1 MILALKTGINTPVS
15 SCRSTHNSMPKHAST
30 DERFPRELETLRQ
43 LADGLPQIV
52 WVARPD
58 GSHEYYNKQWYD
70 YTGLTLETSTHEAW
84 RNLFHP
90 DDRKRAE
97 IRWAEALRD
106 GTPYE
111 IEFRLKRVS
120 DGEFRWFLGRA
131 LPHRDADGNI
141 VNWFGTCTDIHE
153 QKVAQD
159 VLRTTRDAMTRE
171 NNQKDDFL
179 ALVSH
184 ELRTPLNAVFGWT
197 RLMQEHVLG
206 EAERTQAVDSI
217 MRNAEAQ
224 ARLIEDVLDITR
236 IINQNL
242 SLDREIVQL
251 WRVVTEAIDV
261 ILPSADT
268 KSVALIS
275 EIESHDLLV
284 HADRMRLEQVVT
296 NLLANAVKFT
306 PRGGE
311 IRVVVA
317 QQDEFATIV
326 VADTGQGIDSEL
338 LPHIFERFRQGD
350 SSLTRRH
357 GGLGLGLAIAHQL
370 VRLHGGEID
379 VESAGSNQGS
389 RFTVRLP
396 ILAVGSL
403 PSAKSDPSHFWIED
417 AFPAEHLRG
426 LNVMVVDDELSV
438 RELLALT
445 LAKCGASV
453 TLAASVQEALALLSN
468 LSPDVV
474 VSDIAMPGMD
484 GYEFIHKLRELIRP
498 RNGRE
503 VPVIAL
509 TACASGQ
516 DRDLALQAGFDRHI
530 TKPVDPA
537 ELVRAIAQSHSARR
551 VPNPEPLPVANQ
563 TEESR
568 LA

>member
-1 MILALKTGINTPVS
+1 
-15 SCRSTHNSMPKHAST
+15 MPKHAST
-30 DERFPRELETLRQ
+30 QERFPRELETLRQ

-52 WVARPD
+52 WVARPN

-70 YTGLTLETSTHEAW
+70 YTGLTLETSTDEAW
-84 RNLFHP
+84 CDLFHP
-90 DDRKRAE
+90 DDRERTRT
-97 IRWAEALRD
+97 RWAEALRE

-159 VLRTTRDAMTRE
+159 VLRATRDEMTRE

-206 EAERTQAVDSI
+206 EAERAQAVDSI

-251 WRVVTEAIDV
+251 WRVVTEAIDA

-268 KSVALIS
+268 KGVALIS

-284 HADRMRLEQVVT
+284 HADRMRLQQVIT

-317 QQDEFATIV
+317 QQNESATV
-326 VADTGQGIDSEL
+326 VVTDSGQGIDPEL

-357 GGLGLGLAIAHQL
+357 GGLGLGLTIAHQL
-370 VRLHGGEID
+370 VRLHGGEIE
-379 VESAGSNQGS
+379 VESAGPNQGS
-389 RFTVRLP
+389 RFIVRLP

-403 PSAKSDPSHFWIED
+403 PSAKSDPSHFWVED

-537 ELVRAIAQSHSARR
+537 ELVRAIAQSHSTRR
-551 VPNPEPLPVANQ
+551 VVNPPPIPVSDDSEEPK
-563 TEESR
+563 

>member
-1 MILALKTGINTPVS
+1 
-15 SCRSTHNSMPKHAST
+15 MPKSAST
-30 DERFPRELETLRQ
+30 GERFPRELETLRQ

-70 YTGLTLETSTHEAW
+70 YTGLTLETSTDEAW
-84 RNLFHP
+84 CDLFHP
-90 DDRKRAE
+90 DDRERAKT
-97 IRWAEALRD
+97 RWEDALRE

-131 LPHRDADGNI
+131 LPHRDRDGNI

-153 QKVAQD
+153 QKLAQD
-159 VLRTTRDAMTRE
+159 TLRATRDAMTRE

-184 ELRTPLNAVFGWT
+184 ELRAPLNAVFGWT

-206 EAERTQAVDSI
+206 EAERAQAVDSI
-217 MRNAEAQ
+217 LRNAEAQ

-236 IINQNL
+236 IVNQNL
-242 SLDREIVQL
+242 SLNREIVQL
-251 WRVVTEAIDV
+251 WRVVTEAIDA
-261 ILPSADT
+261 ILPSADA
-268 KSVALIS
+268 KGVALTS
-275 EIESHDLLV
+275 EIESHDILV

-311 IRVVVA
+311 IRITVA
-317 QQDEFATIV
+317 QQGEFATMV
-326 VADTGQGIDSEL
+326 VSDTGQGIDPKL
-338 LPHIFERFRQGD
+338 LPHIFERVRQGD

-370 VRLHGGEID
+370 VRLHGGEIE
-379 VESAGSNQGS
+379 VESSGLNEGS

-403 PSAKSDPSHFWIED
+403 PSAKSDPSHFWVD

-426 LNVMVVDDELSV
+426 LHVMVVDDEPSV

-453 TLAASVQEALALLSN
+453 TLAASVAEALAVLPN

-484 GYEFIHKLRELIRP
+484 GYEFIQKLRELLRP

-530 TKPVDPA
+530 TKPVDPV
-537 ELVRAIAQSHSARR
+537 ELVRAIAQCHSARR
-551 VPNPEPLPVANQ
+551 GTGAP
-563 TEESR
+563 S
-568 LA
+568 LAASIETLTLA

>member
-1 MILALKTGINTPVS
+1 
-15 SCRSTHNSMPKHAST
+15 MPKNASI
-30 DERFPRELETLRQ
+30 DERFPRELQTLRQ

-52 WVARPD
+52 WVALPD
-58 GSHEYYNKQWYD
+58 GSHEYYNKHWYD
-70 YTGLTLETSTHEAW
+70 YTGLTFENSTAQAW
-84 RNLFHP
+84 RDLFHP
-90 DDRKRAE
+90 DDRDRAE
-97 IRWAEALRD
+97 AMWAEALRE

-111 IEFRLKRVS
+111 TEFRFKRAT
-120 DGEFRWFLGRA
+120 DGEYRWFLGRA
-131 LPHRDADGNI
+131 LPQRDTEGNI
-141 VNWFGTCTDIHE
+141 VNWFGTCTDIHD
-153 QKVAQD
+153 QKISQET
-159 VLRTTRDAMTRE
+159 LRATSDSMSRE
-171 NNQKDDFL
+171 NAQKDEFL
-179 ALVSH
+179 ALLSH

-206 EAERTQAVDSI
+206 EAERAQAVDSI

-224 ARLIEDVLDITR
+224 ARLIEDVLDISR
-236 IINQNL
+236 IVNQKL

-251 WRVVTEAIDV
+251 WRVVTEAIEAV
-261 ILPSADT
+261 LPSADA
-268 KSVALIS
+268 KGVALIS
-275 EIESHDLLV
+275 EVESHDLLV
-284 HADRMRLEQVVT
+284 HADRMRLTQVVT
-296 NLLANAVKFT
+296 NLLSNAVKFT

-311 IRVVVA
+311 IRVGVGQRA
-317 QQDEFATIV
+317 EFATLVIS
-326 VADTGQGIDSEL
+326 DTGQGIDPEL
-338 LPHIFERFRQGD
+338 VPHIFERFRQGD

-370 VRLHGGEID
+370 VLLHRGEID
-379 VESAGSNQGS
+379 VESAGLNEGS
-389 RFTVRLP
+389 RFTVRRP
-396 ILAVGSL
+396 ILAVGTL
-403 PSAKSDPSHFWIED
+403 PGKSDPSHWTED

-426 LNVMVVDDELSV
+426 LHVMVVDDELSV

-445 LAKCGASV
+445 LAKCGARV
-453 TLAASVQEALALLSN
+453 TLAASVEEALAVLPN

-484 GYEFIHKLRELIRP
+484 GYEFIHKLRELVRP

-537 ELVRAIAQSHSARR
+537 ELVRAIAQCHSAKR
-551 VPNPEPLPVANQ
+551 VSAPSIAASIEILSDQ
-563 TEESR
+563 SK

>member
-1 MILALKTGINTPVS
+1 MS
-15 SCRSTHNSMPKHAST
+15 KHAST
-30 DERFPRELETLRQ
+30 TERFPRELATLRQ

-52 WVARPD
+52 WVARTD
-58 GSHEYYNKQWYD
+58 GSHEYYNKQWHD
-70 YTGLTLETSTHEAW
+70 YTGLTLENSTEEAW
-84 RNLFHP
+84 RELFHP
-90 DDRKRAE
+90 DDRERAE
-97 IRWAEALRD
+97 AMWAQALRD

-111 IEFRLKRVS
+111 IEFRLKRAA

-131 LPHRDADGNI
+131 LPHRDEEGNI

-153 QKVAQD
+153 QKLAQD
-159 VLRTTRDAMTRE
+159 ALRETRDAMSRE
-171 NNQKDDFL
+171 NSQKDEFL

-206 EAERTQAVDSI
+206 EAERAQAVDSI

-224 ARLIEDVLDITR
+224 ARLIEDVLDISR
-236 IINQNL
+236 IVNQKL
-242 SLDREIVQL
+242 SLDRGIVPL
-251 WRVVTEAIDV
+251 WRVVTEAIDAV
-261 ILPSADT
+261 LPSADT
-268 KSVALIS
+268 KGVSLIS
-275 EIESHDLLV
+275 EVESHDLLV
-284 HADRMRLEQVVT
+284 HGDRMRLEQVVT
-296 NLLANAVKFT
+296 NLLSNAVKFT

-311 IRVVVA
+311 IRIAVG
-317 QQDEFATIV
+317 QEREFATIV
-326 VADTGQGIDSEL
+326 VSDSGQGIDPEL

-350 SSLTRRH
+350 STLTRRH

-370 VRLHGGEID
+370 VLLHGGEIE
-379 VESAGSNQGS
+379 VESAGLNEGS

-396 ILAVGSL
+396 ILAVGNL
-403 PSAKSDPSHFWIED
+403 PSAKLDPSHFWVED

-426 LNVMVVDDELSV
+426 LHVMVVDDELSV
-438 RELLALT
+438 RELLALA
-445 LAKCGASV
+445 LAKCGAAV
-453 TLAASVQEALALLSN
+453 TLAASVEEALAVLPN

-484 GYEFIHKLRELIRP
+484 GYEFIHKLRELAQSRS
-498 RNGRE
+498 GRE

-516 DRDLALQAGFDRHI
+516 DRDLALQAGFERHL

-537 ELVRAIAQSHSARR
+537 ELVRVIAQSHSARR
-551 VPNPEPLPVANQ
+551 SASMPSIAASIDTF
-563 TEESR
+563 TERTS

>member
-1 MILALKTGINTPVS
+1 MS
-15 SCRSTHNSMPKHAST
+15 KHAST
-30 DERFPRELETLRQ
+30 DERFPRELEILRQ

-70 YTGLTLETSTHEAW
+70 YTGLSLQASTDEAW
-84 RNLFHP
+84 RELFHP
-90 DDRKRAE
+90 DDRERAE
-97 IRWAEALRD
+97 KLWTKALHD
-106 GTPYE
+106 GAPYE

-131 LPHRDADGNI
+131 LPHRDPDGNI
-141 VNWFGTCTDIHE
+141 VNWFGTCTEIHE
-153 QKVAQD
+153 QKITQD
-159 VLRTTRDAMTRE
+159 CLRASGESMSRE
-171 NNQKDDFL
+171 NAQKDEFL

-206 EAERTQAVDSI
+206 EAERAQAVDSI

-251 WRVVTEAIDV
+251 WRIVTEAIDAV
-261 ILPSADT
+261 LPSADT
-268 KSVALIS
+268 KGVSLIS
-275 EIESHDLLV
+275 EVGSYDVLV

-311 IRVVVA
+311 IRVGVA
-317 QQDEFATIV
+317 QTGEFATIV
-326 VADTGQGIDSEL
+326 VSDTGQGIEPEL
-338 LPHIFERFRQGD
+338 LPHIFERFRQGNN
-350 SSLTRRH
+350 SLTRRH

-379 VESAGSNQGS
+379 VESSGPSQGS

-396 ILAVGSL
+396 ILAVGTL
-403 PSAKSDPSHFWIED
+403 PAATSGSSQFWSED

-426 LNVMVVDDELSV
+426 LHVMVVDDELSV
-438 RELLALT
+438 RELLGLT
-445 LAKCGASV
+445 LAKCGATA
-453 TLAASVQEALALLSN
+453 TLAASVEEALAVLRN
-468 LSPDVV
+468 LRPDVI

-484 GYEFIHKLRELIRP
+484 GYEFIYKLRELLRL
-498 RNGRE
+498 RNGHD

-537 ELVRAIAQSHSARR
+537 ELVRAIAECHSARR
-551 VPNPEPLPVANQ
+551 TKDGPSIANSL
-563 TEESR
+563 ESIQER
-568 LA
+568 GVTA